1 MFTEIFVAVSILTGL
16 GLLFATI
23 LAVANK
29 KLKVDEDPRIDQV
42 EEMLP
47 GTNCGACGE
56 PGCRAFSEALVS
68 GSLKPGKCT
77 VSSPDKVEEI
87 AGFLGVDAGQE
98 EKRVARLLC
107 AGGRMEDREKIPY
120 QGNQTCR
127 GMSVVGGGNRGC
139 SWGCL
144 GLGDCE
150 EVCTFNSIW
159 MNENGLPVVDIDS
172 CTACGDCVEICPKD
186 LFTIM
191 PLSHK
196 LMVQCRSQLEGDSA
210 VEICSVACDACA
222 RCALDAPEGLITMQD
237 TLPVIDYER
246 NELASPQATWR
257 CPTGAIQWVE
267 GPQLQSSQP
276 PAFPLGRVEV
286 LNHQHQEK

>member
-1 MFTEIFVAVSILTGL
+1 MYTEIFVAVSILTGL
-16 GLLFATI
+16 GLIFAVI

-29 KLKVDEDPRIDQV
+29 KLKVYEDPRIDEV
-42 EEMLP
+42 EDKLP

-87 AGFLGVDAGQE
+87 AEFLGVDAGKE
-98 EKRVARLLC
+98 EKRVARLIC

-120 QGNQTCR
+120 QGSQTCR

-144 GLGDCE
+144 GLSDCE
-150 EVCTFNSIW
+150 TVCNFDSIH
-159 MNENGLPVVDIDS
+159 MNENGLPEVDIDS

-191 PLSHK
+191 PLSQK
-196 LMVQCRSQLEGDSA
+196 LIVQCRSQLEGEA
-210 VEICSVACDACA
+210 ATEVCSVACDACG
-222 RCALDAPEGLITMQD
+222 RCALDAKDGLIEMHA
-237 TLPVIDYER
+237 TLPVIDNER
-246 NELASPQATWR
+246 NELATPQATWR

-267 GPQLQSSQP
+267 GPQLQPSQP
-276 PAFPLGRVEV
+276 PTFPLGRVEV
-286 LNHQHQEK
+286 QNFQHQEE